1 MNRVAV
7 LPYYKIIRSVDGL
20 DQRME
25 EQAREMVL
33 YEDRIV
39 TKYHHFP
46 IKKVFDLSYRHMGEG
61 IGLLYLHTQQG
72 VYSYTLK
79 DDPKSFITAFKNLTM
94 S

>member
-7 LPYYKIIRSVDGL
+7 QPYYKIIRTIDGL

-25 EQAREMVL
+25 EQAREMIL

-39 TKYHHFP
+39 TKHRHFP
-46 IKKVFDLSYRHMGEG
+46 IKQVFDLSYRPMGDG
-61 IGLLYLHTQQG
+61 VGFLYLHTQQG

-79 DDPKSFITAFKNLTM
+79 DDPESFITAFKNLNV
-94 S
+94 